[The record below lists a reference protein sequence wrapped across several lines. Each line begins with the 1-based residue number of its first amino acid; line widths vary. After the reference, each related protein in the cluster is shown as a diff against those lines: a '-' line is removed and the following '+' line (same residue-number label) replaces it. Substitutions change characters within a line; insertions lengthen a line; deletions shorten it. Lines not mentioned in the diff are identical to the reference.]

1 LWTGYFAAGISYK
14 CKTPLIYFD
23 KKLNGDDYRK
33 IISNEIKP
41 SLDKEYGWSN
51 QTGKPL
57 YKFCQD
63 GDSTRTAKERRIY
76 QEVHQKSTKREIKSH
91 KEIKFDGQIFMLN

>member
-1 LWTGYFAAGISYK
+1 MWHSYLVILLLELV
-14 CKTPLIYFD
+14 TNTNPLIYFD

-41 SLDKEYGWSN
+41 SLYKEYGWSD
-51 QTGKPL
+51 QTGKPF

-63 GDSTRTAKERRIY
+63 EDSTHTAKE
-76 QEVHQKSTKREIKSH
+76 TKELLEI
-91 KEIKFDGQIFMLN
+91 FQIPLCYHPAWSPDMNPI